1 MHTNGCKGPVLTEE
15 PEAFAGKSLKFSDGS
30 GRGLSKLRVLIS
42 TGLSGGFLLITFIH
56 TVSTYLI

>member
-1 MHTNGCKGPVLTEE
+1 MLTEK

-30 GRGLSKLRVLIS
+30 GGGLSKLRLLIS
-42 TGLSGGFLLITFIH
+42 TGLSGGFLLITYIH